1 VEERLESERRV
12 IPFPAFRARA
22 AVELG
27 DLRFRTLVGE
37 TAWSE
42 LPPSVRARFSK
53 RVGDCRAT
61 HYAGEIVECRISRA
75 GRLLAAAARLIGGP
89 LPLSRDVEVPAL
101 VSVTEDPA
109 GGGQFWTRIYG
120 RRRGFPQALRSCK
133 RFAGPTGLEE
143 HIGRGFGIALRVEV
157 AGGALHFVSD
167 HYFFAARGVRL
178 RLPRWLA
185 PGRLRVSHI
194 DCNHGLF
201 AFVLLLVHPWL
212 GELVRQTALFREL
225 APAEE

>member
-1 VEERLESERRV
+1 MERLRDGEPQV
-12 IPFPAFRARA
+12 IPFPASRARA
-22 AVELG
+22 AAELG

-37 TAWSE
+37 AAWAG
-42 LPPSVRARFSK
+42 LPPRVRARFCK

-61 HYAGEIVECRISRA
+61 HYAGEIVECRMNRP

-89 LPLSRDVEVPAL
+89 LPLSRDVEVPAM
-101 VSVTEDPA
+101 VSVTEDHD

-120 RRRGFPQALRSCK
+120 RRRGFPQAIHSCK

-167 HYFFAARGVRL
+167 HYFLAALGLRL

-201 AFVLLLVHPWL
+201 AFVLLLVHPWF

-225 APAEE
+225 APTEE